1 MRIASIGKSHGL
13 CHRLCA
19 LRAFPSASA
28 PGERISLGGRCRPG
42 SATEVML
49 ADALVLRNLLHLN
62 MISTRKP
69 GQSITCLS
77 LPEAPGLPV
86 AGVPALAESVLAGR
100 APGGL
105 AF

>member
-1 MRIASIGKSHGL
+1 
-13 CHRLCA
+13 
-19 LRAFPSASA
+19 
-28 PGERISLGGRCRPG
+28 
-42 SATEVML
+42 ML
-49 ADALVLRNLLHLN
+49 ADALVLRNLLHIN

-105 AF
+105 WFDLNPGFMAPFGDMTLWNILASSVVVSYIFNTHDVTNLML